1 MKKFFLFLLGFIPF
15 TLWAQ
20 DSWKVQLNDKQ
31 MLKTSDE
38 NAEKN
43 VIRIKSSSLQNKK
56 DFTITYTEGE
66 KKKNWQRYI
75 TIFNEQ
81 DAELYKQT
89 GSKIKIKNSVL
100 ASLFKKSKTLKVYT
114 WSLPTDPKLQQTVR
128 VRRVH
133 LCTLVFG
140 P

>member
-1 MKKFFLFLLGFIPF
+1 MKSLFISLLALIPF
-15 TLWAQ
+15 NLFAQ
-20 DSWKVQLNDKQ
+20 DSWKVQLNDKIVF
-31 MLKTSDE
+31 KTSEE

-43 VIRIKSSSLQNKK
+43 NIKITASLLQKKK
-56 DFTITYTEGE
+56 DFIITYTEAE
-66 KKKNWQRYI
+66 KKKGWQRYI

-81 DAELYKQT
+81 DGELYKQT
-89 GSKIKIKNSVL
+89 GSKIKMKNSVL

-133 LCTLVFG
+133 LCTLVG

>member
-15 TLWAQ
+15 TLMAQ
-20 DSWKVQLNDKQ
+20 DNWKVQFNDKQ
-31 MLKTSDE
+31 VLKASDE

-43 VIRIKSSSLQNKK
+43 IIRITASSLQKKK
-56 DFTITYTEGE
+56 DFIITYTEGA
-66 KKKNWQRYI
+66 KKKGWQRYI

-89 GSKIKIKNSVL
+89 GSKIKMKNSVL
-100 ASLFKKSKTLKVYT
+100 ATLFEKSKTLKVYT

-133 LCTLVFG
+133 LCTLVYS